1 MLLTFVVLPSGTTR
15 SSVHPPAGCPPQH
28 TRSARAYAT
37 RRRARPNTRPVPLA
51 PTEAIFYHNKPRR
64 NRVPALRH
72 ARAHCTMALPHPA
85 QTAMTNVAA
94 VDAADDD
101 DAAAILH
108 CRHAKSADK
117 REGHRYRA
125 RPAAVQQAAAGGP
138 AAAAE
143 VALTS
148 ANSRGEL
155 QQQQQQQQSVRSPQ
169 PVFNRQVQQQLL
181 LQLLASSESA
191 AAATVVLVAV
201 LLPDEGAEG
210 QRCPPGATTNCGC
223 CTVSDWSVWQVT
235 SMNGG
240 EYSLCVYV

>member
-1 MLLTFVVLPSGTTR
+1 
-15 SSVHPPAGCPPQH
+15 
-28 TRSARAYAT
+28 
-37 RRRARPNTRPVPLA
+37 
-51 PTEAIFYHNKPRR
+51 
-64 NRVPALRH
+64 
-72 ARAHCTMALPHPA
+72 MALPHPA

-117 REGHRYRA
+117 REGRRYRA

-155 QQQQQQQQSVRSPQ
+155 QQQQQQQQQSVRSPK
-169 PVFNRQVQQQLL
+169 PVFSLQVQQLL
-181 LQLLASSESA
+181 LQVLDLPAPA
-191 AAATVVLVAV
+191 AAGTGVLLAV